1 MPVSS
6 CGILETRPDSYTV
19 RAHIE
24 IRGRGV
30 QVLLPVWV
38 AAHWVPLKMRT
49 RELVIAVPSVI

>member
-1 MPVSS
+1 MPVYN
-6 CGILETRPDSYTV
+6 CEILEGRPNSYPV